1 MKRENWIVVL
11 STIFLVSVL
20 NIFITIFILDKYF
33 IPKVKT
39 ISMTRV
45 LSTLNDN
52 SYQKFLD
59 GKLTQEEYTKNIEE
73 KMSSIQNALNYY
85 SSKKDILLIE
95 EAVVNTNKN
104 SYISIITES
113 VLNYVK

>member
-11 STIFLVSVL
+11 SMIFLVCVL
-20 NIFITIFILDKYF
+20 NIFVTIFILDKYF

-59 GKLTQEEYTKNIEE
+59 GKLTQEEYTKSIEE

-85 SSKKDILLIE
+85 LNKKDILLIE

-104 SYISIITES
+104 SSISITEN